1 MPNGRELVDY
11 RGLWIPVVCLLI
23 AFSAA
28 DRHSVYCR
36 WVQHALGVEQAGESP
51 KDYVVER
58 IAIGVSALSA
68 LVLICC

>member
-1 MPNGRELVDY
+1 MANRRELDY
-11 RGLWIPVVCLLI
+11 RGLWIPVVCFLI

-36 WVQHALGVEQAGESP
+36 WVQRALGAEHVSDSP

-58 IAIGVSALSA
+58 VAIGVSALSA
-68 LVLICC
+68 LSWFCC